1 MATAADILAINI
13 SGNQSFQELEA
24 FIQDN
29 ETLSA
34 EFVYMEASE
43 QTPGNN
49 LLYYE
54 IHETDEAHDEIVLQ
68 ALPPNLTQDQAAE
81 FVDHL
86 CDLGLQ
92 PFKSYFNVMVSGKL
106 ASILPCRKGQPP
118 PTPNI
123 ADFVFTKA
131 TVFGLNMDGSADKA
145 DNGIGAP
152 VLGSIK
158 TTDPTLV
165 GCALPIPVLRKRFGS
180 VVNARGQSIE
190 VARPDGTL
198 STKVRIVDLGPSNA
212 QIKKGIALDLTLGA
226 QRALHGNGL
235 TPVKYRF

>member
-1 MATAADILAINI
+1 MKSAPPKGLSIEICNTRYFTRMATAADILAFDI
-13 SGNQSFQELEA
+13 SGNQSFRELEA

-29 ETLSA
+29 ETLSS
-34 EFVYMEASE
+34 EFVYMEASK

-123 ADFVFTKA
+123 ADWVFTNRRSSDSTWTEARTKPI
-131 TVFGLNMDGSADKA
+131 TGSERRCSEAFRQPILPWWDVRCGFRSYER
-145 DNGIGAP
+145 NS
-152 VLGSIK
+152 VL
-158 TTDPTLV
+158 
-165 GCALPIPVLRKRFGS
+165 
-180 VVNARGQSIE
+180 
-190 VARPDGTL
+190 
-198 STKVRIVDLGPSNA
+198 
-212 QIKKGIALDLTLGA
+212 
-226 QRALHGNGL
+226 
-235 TPVKYRF
+235 